1 MISLFHDHSPLLT
14 KWGIGMFAAAF
25 GLTISALEEIKLYVQ
40 IAAAAMAFLAS
51 AATFIIVI
59 LSAKKKKN
67 NVKDHPEHP

>member
-51 AATFIIVI
+51 AATFVIVI
-59 LSAKKKKN
+59 TSKRKKSN
-67 NVKDHPEHP
+67 EQKDNP

>member
-1 MISLFHDHSPLLT
+1 MISFFHDNGPLLT

-51 AATFIIVI
+51 ATTFVIVI
-59 LSAKKKKN
+59 TSKRKKSN
-67 NVKDHPEHP
+67 EQKDNP